1 MKYLTTTKAIKNGYN
16 NIVCTDYCDLAGL
29 LHYVDPVA
37 YTRGVYGWN
46 YDVYDV
52 NGVTICTGY
61 RGMPGRRANNITD
74 YEKKAR
80 AIEDDYSMPYEA
92 RREEVMALLQ
102 EFCEQA

>member
-16 NIVCTDYCDLAGL
+16 NIVYAGYCDLQCL

-61 RGMPGRRANNITD
+61 RGMPGRRANKITD

-80 AIEDDYSMPYEA
+80 AIEEDYSMPYEA
-92 RREEVMALLQ
+92 KKDAVMALLH
-102 EFCEQA
+102 EFCQQA